1 MVYELT
7 LQSVQIKT
15 TIFETP
21 AKLINYKELS
31 CAVGMAQ
38 KQAGLPMDQLV
49 EIGTNMNDFKEI
61 NDKSMVLFQN
71 KDINEKI
78 RFVIENYIL
87 KPDEVFDQDA
97 LITMKLG
104 YDSIKG

>member
-49 EIGTNMNDFKEI
+49 EIGTNMKDFKE
-61 NDKSMVLFQN
+61 KSMILLQN
-71 KDINEKI
+71 KNINEKI

-87 KPDEVFDQDA
+87 KPDEIFDQDA

-104 YDSIKG
+104 YDSIE

>member
-15 TIFETP
+15 TIFDTP

-38 KQAGLPMDQLV
+38 KQAGLPMDQV
-49 EIGTNMNDFKEI
+49 VAIGTNMKDFKE
-61 NDKSMVLFQN
+61 KSMILLQN
-71 KDINEKI
+71 KNINEKI

-87 KPDEVFDQDA
+87 KPDEIFDQDA

-104 YDSIKG
+104 YDSIE

>member
-49 EIGTNMNDFKEI
+49 EIGTNMKDFKE
-61 NDKSMVLFQN
+61 KSMVLFQN

-87 KPDEVFDQDA
+87 KPDEIFDQDA
-97 LITMKLG
+97 LIAMKLG
-104 YDSIKG
+104 YDSIK

>member
-49 EIGTNMNDFKEI
+49 EIGTNMKDFKE
-61 NDKSMVLFQN
+61 KSMVLLQN
-71 KDINEKI
+71 KNINEKI

-87 KPDEVFDQDA
+87 KPDEIFDQDA

-104 YDSIKG
+104 YDSIE

>member
-15 TIFETP
+15 TIFDTP

-38 KQAGLPMDQLV
+38 KQAGLLMDQV
-49 EIGTNMNDFKEI
+49 VAIGTNMKDFKE
-61 NDKSMVLFQN
+61 KSMILLQN
-71 KDINEKI
+71 KNINEKI

-87 KPDEVFDQDA
+87 KPDEIFDQDA

-104 YDSIKG
+104 YDSIE

>member
-15 TIFETP
+15 TIFDTP

-49 EIGTNMNDFKEI
+49 EIGTNMKDFKE
-61 NDKSMVLFQN
+61 KSMVLFQN

-87 KPDEVFDQDA
+87 KPDEIFDQDA

-104 YDSIKG
+104 YDSIE

>member
-15 TIFETP
+15 TIFDTP

-38 KQAGLPMDQLV
+38 KQAGLPMDQV
-49 EIGTNMNDFKEI
+49 VAIGTNMKDFKE
-61 NDKSMVLFQN
+61 KSMILLQN
-71 KDINEKI
+71 KNINEKI

-87 KPDEVFDQDA
+87 KPDEIFDQDA
-97 LITMKLG
+97 LLTLKLV
-104 YDSIKG
+104 YDSIE

>member
-49 EIGTNMNDFKEI
+49 EIGTNMKDFKE
-61 NDKSMVLFQN
+61 KSMVLFKS

-87 KPDEVFDQDA
+87 KPDEIFDQDA

-104 YDSIKG
+104 YDSIK

>member
-15 TIFETP
+15 TIFERP

-31 CAVGMAQ
+31 CAVGMAL
-38 KQAGLPMDQLV
+38 KQAHMPMDQLV
-49 EIGTNMNDFKEI
+49 ENGVNMSEFLE
-61 NDKSMVLFQN
+61 KSIAVLKD
-71 KDINEKI
+71 KDIDEKV
-78 RFVIENYIL
+78 RYVIESYIL
-87 KPDEVFDQDA
+87 KPDEIFDQDA

-104 YDSIKG
+104 YDSIK

>member
-49 EIGTNMNDFKEI
+49 EIGTNMKDFKE
-61 NDKSMVLFQN
+61 KSMVLFQN
-71 KDINEKI
+71 KNINEKI

-87 KPDEVFDQDA
+87 KPDEIFDQDA

-104 YDSIKG
+104 YDSIK

>member
-15 TIFETP
+15 TIFDTP

-49 EIGTNMNDFKEI
+49 EIGTNMKDFKE
-61 NDKSMVLFQN
+61 KSMVLFQN

-104 YDSIKG
+104 YDSIK

>member
-15 TIFETP
+15 TIFDTP

-49 EIGTNMNDFKEI
+49 EIGTNMKDFKE
-61 NDKSMVLFQN
+61 KSMVLFQN

-87 KPDEVFDQDA
+87 KPDEIFDQDA

-104 YDSIKG
+104 YDSIK

>member
-49 EIGTNMNDFKEI
+49 EIGTNMKDFKE
-61 NDKSMVLFQN
+61 KSMVLFQS
-71 KDINEKI
+71 KDINKKI

-87 KPDEVFDQDA
+87 KPDEIFDQDA

-104 YDSIKG
+104 YDSIK

>member
-38 KQAGLPMDQLV
+38 KQAGLPMDQV
-49 EIGTNMNDFKEI
+49 VAIGTNMKDFKG
-61 NDKSMVLFQN
+61 KSMILLQN
-71 KDINEKI
+71 KNINEKI

-87 KPDEVFDQDA
+87 KPDEIFDQDA

-104 YDSIKG
+104 YDSIE

>member
-1 MVYELT
+1 MVNELT

-49 EIGTNMNDFKEI
+49 EIGTNMKDFKE
-61 NDKSMVLFQN
+61 KSMVLFQN
-71 KDINEKI
+71 KDINEK
-78 RFVIENYIL
+78 
-87 KPDEVFDQDA
+87 
-97 LITMKLG
+97 
-104 YDSIKG
+104 

>member
-7 LQSVQIKT
+7 LQSVQSKT

-49 EIGTNMNDFKEI
+49 EIGTNMKDFKE
-61 NDKSMVLFQN
+61 KSMVLFQN

-87 KPDEVFDQDA
+87 KPDEIFDQDA

-104 YDSIKG
+104 YDSIK

>member
-15 TIFETP
+15 TIFDTP

-38 KQAGLPMDQLV
+38 KQAGLPMDQV
-49 EIGTNMNDFKEI
+49 VAIGTNMKDFKE
-61 NDKSMVLFQN
+61 KSMVLFQN

-87 KPDEVFDQDA
+87 KPDEIFDQDA

-104 YDSIKG
+104 YDSIK

>member
-38 KQAGLPMDQLV
+38 KQAGLPMNQLV
-49 EIGTNMNDFKEI
+49 EIGTNMKDFKE
-61 NDKSMVLFQN
+61 KSMVLFQN

-87 KPDEVFDQDA
+87 KPDEIFDQDA

-104 YDSIKG
+104 YDSIK

>member
-15 TIFETP
+15 TIFDTP

-38 KQAGLPMDQLV
+38 KQAGLPMDQV
-49 EIGTNMNDFKEI
+49 VAIGTNMKDFKE
-61 NDKSMVLFQN
+61 KSMILLQN
-71 KDINEKI
+71 KNINEKI

-87 KPDEVFDQDA
+87 KPDEIFDQDA

-104 YDSIKG
+104 YDSIA

>member
-15 TIFETP
+15 TIFDTP

-49 EIGTNMNDFKEI
+49 ETGTNMKDFKE
-61 NDKSMVLFQN
+61 KSMILLQN

-87 KPDEVFDQDA
+87 KPDEIFDQDA

-104 YDSIKG
+104 YDSIE

>member
-15 TIFETP
+15 TIFDTP

-49 EIGTNMNDFKEI
+49 EIGTNMKDFKE
-61 NDKSMVLFQN
+61 KSMVLFQD

-87 KPDEVFDQDA
+87 KPDEIFDQDA

-104 YDSIKG
+104 YDSIE

>member
-15 TIFETP
+15 TIFDTP

-38 KQAGLPMDQLV
+38 KQAGFPMDQV
-49 EIGTNMNDFKEI
+49 VAIGTNMKDFKE
-61 NDKSMVLFQN
+61 KSMILLQN
-71 KDINEKI
+71 KNINEKI

-87 KPDEVFDQDA
+87 KPDEIFDQDA

-104 YDSIKG
+104 YDSIE

>member
-15 TIFETP
+15 TIFDTP

-49 EIGTNMNDFKEI
+49 EIGTNMKDFKE
-61 NDKSMVLFQN
+61 KSMILLQN

-87 KPDEVFDQDA
+87 KPDEIFDQDA

-104 YDSIKG
+104 YDSIE

>member
-38 KQAGLPMDQLV
+38 KQAGLPMDQV
-49 EIGTNMNDFKEI
+49 VAIGTNMKDFKE
-61 NDKSMVLFQN
+61 KSMILLQN
-71 KDINEKI
+71 KNINEKI

-87 KPDEVFDQDA
+87 KPDEIFDQDA

-104 YDSIKG
+104 YDSIE

>member
-15 TIFETP
+15 TIFDTP

-49 EIGTNMNDFKEI
+49 EIGTNMRDFKE
-61 NDKSMVLFQN
+61 KSMVLFQN

-87 KPDEVFDQDA
+87 KPDEIFDQDA

-104 YDSIKG
+104 YDSIK

>member
-15 TIFETP
+15 TIFDTP

-49 EIGTNMNDFKEI
+49 EFGTNMKDFKE
-61 NDKSMVLFQN
+61 KSMVLFQN

-87 KPDEVFDQDA
+87 KPDEIFDQDA

-104 YDSIKG
+104 YDSIE

>member
-49 EIGTNMNDFKEI
+49 EIGTNMKDFKE
-61 NDKSMVLFQN
+61 KSMVLFQH

-87 KPDEVFDQDA
+87 KPDEIFDKDA

-104 YDSIKG
+104 YDSIK

>member
-7 LQSVQIKT
+7 LKAVQIKT

-49 EIGTNMNDFKEI
+49 EFGTNMKDFKE
-61 NDKSMVLFQN
+61 KSMVLFQN

-87 KPDEVFDQDA
+87 KPDEIFDQDA

-104 YDSIKG
+104 YDSIK

>member
-15 TIFETP
+15 TIFDTP

-38 KQAGLPMDQLV
+38 KQAGLPMDQV
-49 EIGTNMNDFKEI
+49 VAIGTNMKDFKE
-61 NDKSMVLFQN
+61 KSMILLQN
-71 KDINEKI
+71 KNINEKI

-87 KPDEVFDQDA
+87 KPDEIFDQDT

-104 YDSIKG
+104 YDSIE

>member
-15 TIFETP
+15 TIFDTP

-49 EIGTNMNDFKEI
+49 EIGTNMKDFKE
-61 NDKSMVLFQN
+61 KSMILLQN

-78 RFVIENYIL
+78 KFVIENYIL

-104 YDSIKG
+104 YDSIE

>member
-49 EIGTNMNDFKEI
+49 EFGTNMKDFKE
-61 NDKSMVLFQN
+61 KSMVLFQD
-71 KDINEKI
+71 KDLNEKF

-87 KPDEVFDQDA
+87 KPDEIFDQDA

-104 YDSIKG
+104 YDSIK